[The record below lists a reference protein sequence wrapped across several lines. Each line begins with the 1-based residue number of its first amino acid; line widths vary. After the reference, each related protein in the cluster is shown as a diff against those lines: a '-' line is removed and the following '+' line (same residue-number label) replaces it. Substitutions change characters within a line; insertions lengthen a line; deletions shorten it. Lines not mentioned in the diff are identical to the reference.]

1 MFHFLLCHVL
11 MMVFIMHQF
20 VGVDSL
26 QAGNAVQLIIV
37 LGLTIGWISTYMF
50 RVANKDMTYAKQLKD
65 YGKKVMEVY
74 SLLFILYILNN
85 STIF

>member
-1 MFHFLLCHVL
+1 